1 MQTTYIFG
9 HKKPDTD
16 SICASIS
23 LSYLKNK
30 LGLKTEPMSLG
41 EINKETKYVLNYFN
55 LKQPKYLNDVKLQ
68 IKDIEYKKNCYLN
81 GKESISA
88 GFSYMNK
95 NDLTGLP
102 IIDNNKKLVGLVT
115 QKELAKELIQ
125 GNFDHLKTSY
135 QNILNTLDGEEILK
149 FDDEIEGNIM
159 AVAYRSTTFIQ
170 NVEITND
177 DILIIGDRNN
187 ILEYVITSK
196 AKLIILVG
204 NGELSTNNYELARKN
219 KVNVIRTSYDTF
231 HTTKLINL
239 SNYIE
244 NVAFPSPTT
253 IQDTDY
259 YTSFKELSEKTKH
272 TNYPVVNKKGDCL
285 GLFPITL
292 SSLKKP
298 KKVILVDHNEKEQ
311 SVDGLDEASIV
322 EVVDHHKLGTLAT
335 TLPINF
341 RNMAVGS
348 SNTIIYNL
356 YKENKVVIP
365 QNIAGAMLSGI
376 ISDTLLLKSPT
387 TTLLDKEAVLE
398 LEKIANVNYQTYGLD
413 MFKAGSSL
421 EGMTKENIIFQDFKK
436 FNYNN
441 QNIGVGQ
448 VFTTDVDYILNEKE
462 EYIKILNNISL
473 NQDYKIVIL
482 FITDIINNGSYILYN
497 EESYDIILESYKLGK
512 LKQGHYLKDVV
523 SRKKQMIPPIL
534 ETLEKHF

>member
-30 LGLKTEPMSLG
+30 LGLKAEPMCLG
-41 EINKETKYVLNYFN
+41 EINKETKYVLDYFN

-68 IKDIEYKKNCYLN
+68 IKNIEYKKNCYLN
-81 GKESISA
+81 CKESINT
-88 GFSYMNK
+88 GFNYMNQ

-102 IIDNNKKLVGLVT
+102 IVDDNKKLIGLVT
-115 QKELAKELIQ
+115 LKELAKELIQ
-125 GNFDHLKTSY
+125 GEFTHLKTSY
-135 QNILNTLDGEEILK
+135 KNIIDTLNGEEILK
-149 FDDEIEGNIM
+149 FDEEIEGNVM
-159 AVAYRSTTFIQ
+159 AAAFRSTTFIQ
-170 NVEITND
+170 NIKITNN

-187 ILEYVITSK
+187 ILEYIIKSK

-204 NGELSTNNYELARKN
+204 NGELSKNNYELAKEN
-219 KVNVIRTSYDTF
+219 KVNIIRTKHDTF
-231 HTTKLINL
+231 YTSKIINL

-244 NVAFPSPTT
+244 NVAFLTPLV
-253 IQDTDY
+253 IQDNDY
-259 YTSFKELSEKTKH
+259 YSYFKELSNKTKY
-272 TNYPVVNKKGDCL
+272 TNYPVINKKGECL
-285 GLFPITL
+285 GLLPLTL
-292 SSLKKP
+292 SSLKNP

-311 SVDGLDEASIV
+311 SVDGLEEAEIV

-335 TLPINF
+335 TQPINF

-356 YKENKVVIP
+356 FKENKVIIP

-376 ISDTLLLKSPT
+376 LSDTLLLKSPT
-387 TTLLDKEAVLE
+387 TTKLDQEAVSD
-398 LEKIANVNYQTYGLD
+398 LEKIALVNYQEYGMN

-421 EGMTKENIIFQDFKK
+421 EGISKENIIFQDFKK

-441 QNIGVGQ
+441 ENIGVGQ

-462 EYIKILNNISL
+462 EYIKLLNNISKTD
-473 NQDYKIVIL
+473 NYKIIL
-482 FITDIINNGSYILYN
+482 LFVTDIINNGSYILYN
-497 EESYDIILESYKLGK
+497 DESYDIIMESYKLER
-512 LKQGHYLKDVV
+512 LKQGYYLKNVV
-523 SRKKQMIPPIL
+523 SRKKQIIPPIL
-534 ETLEKHF
+534 ETLEKKS

>member
-9 HKKPDTD
+9 HRKPDTD

-30 LGLKTEPMSLG
+30 LGMKTEPMSLG

-81 GKESISA
+81 GKESIIT
-88 GFSYMNK
+88 GFNYMNH

-102 IIDNNKKLVGLVT
+102 IVDDNKKLVGLVT

-125 GNFDHLKTSY
+125 GDFTHLKTSY
-135 QNILNTLDGEEILK
+135 QNILNTLNGEEVLK

-159 AVAYRSTTFIQ
+159 AVAFRSTTFIQ
-170 NVEITND
+170 NIKITAD

-204 NGELSTNNYELARKN
+204 NGELSSHNYELAKIN
-219 KVNVIRTSYDTF
+219 KVNIIKTSYDTF
-231 HTTKLINL
+231 NTTKLINL

-244 NVAFPSPTT
+244 NVAFSSPTT

-272 TNYPVVNKKGDCL
+272 TNYPVINKKGDCL

-311 SVDGLDEASIV
+311 SVDGLEEASIV
-322 EVVDHHKLGTLAT
+322 EIVDHHKLGTLAT

-365 QNIAGAMLSGI
+365 QNMAGAMLSGI
-376 ISDTLLLKSPT
+376 LSDTLLLKSPT
-387 TTLLDKEAVLE
+387 TTSLDKEAVME
-398 LEKIANVNYQTYGLD
+398 LEKIADVNYQIYGFD

-436 FNYNN
+436 FNYDN

-462 EYIKILNNISL
+462 QYIDILNNIC
-473 NQDYKIVIL
+473 NEQEYNIVTL

-497 EESYDIILESYKLGK
+497 DNAHDIIQESYKLDR
-512 LKQGHYLKDVV
+512 LKQGHYLKNVV

-534 ETLEKHF
+534 ETLEKHS

>member
-9 HKKPDTD
+9 HRKPDTD

-41 EINKETKYVLNYFN
+41 EINKETKYVLDYFN

-81 GKESISA
+81 GKESIIA
-88 GFSYMNK
+88 GFNYMNH

-102 IIDNNKKLVGLVT
+102 IIDDNKKLVGLVT

-125 GNFDHLKTSY
+125 GNFTHLRTSY
-135 QNILNTLDGEEILK
+135 QNILNTIDGEEVLK
-149 FDDEIEGNIM
+149 FDEEIEGNIM
-159 AVAYRSTTFIQ
+159 AAAFRSTTFIQ
-170 NVEITND
+170 NIRVTNN
-177 DILIIGDRNN
+177 DIVIIGDRNN
-187 ILEYVITSK
+187 ILEYIISSK
-196 AKLIILVG
+196 AKLIIIVG
-204 NGELSTNNYELARKN
+204 NGELSSHNYELAKLN
-219 KVNVIRTSYDTF
+219 KVNIIRTGYDTF
-231 HTTKLINL
+231 HTTKLISL

-244 NVAFPSPTT
+244 NVSFPSPTT

-272 TNYPVVNKKGDCL
+272 TNYPVINKKGDCL

-292 SSLKKP
+292 SSLKRP

-311 SVDGLDEASIV
+311 SVDGLEEASIV

-365 QNIAGAMLSGI
+365 QNMAGAMLSGI
-376 ISDTLLLKSPT
+376 LSDTLLLKSPT
-387 TTLLDKEAVLE
+387 TTEKDKEAVIE
-398 LEKIANVNYQTYGLD
+398 LEKIADVNYQTYGLD

-421 EGMTKENIIFQDFKK
+421 EGMAKENIIFQDFKK

-448 VFTTDVDYILNEKE
+448 VFTTDINYILNEKE
-462 EYIKILNNISL
+462 QYIDILNNIC
-473 NQDYKIVIL
+473 NRQEYNIVTL

-497 EESYDIILESYKLGK
+497 DDAHDIIQESYKLDK
-512 LKQGHYLKDVV
+512 LKQGHYLKNVV

-534 ETLEKHF
+534 ETLEKHS

>member
-30 LGLKTEPMSLG
+30 LGLKAEPMCLG
-41 EINKETKYVLNYFN
+41 EINKETKYVLDYFN

-68 IKDIEYKKNCYLN
+68 IKNIEYKKNCYLN
-81 GKESISA
+81 CKESINT
-88 GFSYMNK
+88 GFNYMNQ

-102 IIDNNKKLVGLVT
+102 IVDDNKKLIGLVT
-115 QKELAKELIQ
+115 LKELAKELIQ
-125 GNFDHLKTSY
+125 GEFTHLKTSY
-135 QNILNTLDGEEILK
+135 KNIIDTLDGEEILK
-149 FDDEIEGNIM
+149 FDEEIEGNVM
-159 AVAYRSTTFIQ
+159 AAAFRSTTFIQ
-170 NVEITND
+170 NIKITNN

-187 ILEYVITSK
+187 ILEYIIKSK

-204 NGELSTNNYELARKN
+204 NGELSKNNYELAKEN
-219 KVNVIRTSYDTF
+219 KVNIIRTKHDTF
-231 HTTKLINL
+231 YTSKIINL

-244 NVAFPSPTT
+244 NVAFLTPLV
-253 IQDTDY
+253 IQDNDY
-259 YTSFKELSEKTKH
+259 YSYFKELSNKTKY
-272 TNYPVVNKKGDCL
+272 TNYPVINKKGECL
-285 GLFPITL
+285 GLLPLTL
-292 SSLKKP
+292 SSLKNP

-311 SVDGLDEASIV
+311 SVDGLEEAEIV

-335 TLPINF
+335 TQPINF

-356 YKENKVVIP
+356 FKENKVIIP

-376 ISDTLLLKSPT
+376 LSDTLLLKSPT
-387 TTLLDKEAVLE
+387 TTKLDQEAVSD
-398 LEKIANVNYQTYGLD
+398 LEKIALVNYQEYGMN

-421 EGMTKENIIFQDFKK
+421 EGISKENIIFQDFKK

-441 QNIGVGQ
+441 ENIGVGQ

-462 EYIKILNNISL
+462 EYIKLLNNISKTD
-473 NQDYKIVIL
+473 NYKIIL
-482 FITDIINNGSYILYN
+482 LFVTDIINNGSYILYN
-497 EESYDIILESYKLGK
+497 DESYDIIMESYKLER
-512 LKQGHYLKDVV
+512 LKQGYYLKNVV
-523 SRKKQMIPPIL
+523 SRKKQIIPPIL
-534 ETLEKHF
+534 ETLEKKS

>member
-30 LGLKTEPMSLG
+30 LGLKAEPMCLG
-41 EINKETKYVLNYFN
+41 EINKETKYVLDYFN

-68 IKDIEYKKNCYLN
+68 IKNIEYKKNCYLN
-81 GKESISA
+81 CKESINT
-88 GFSYMNK
+88 GFNYMNQ

-102 IIDNNKKLVGLVT
+102 IVDDNKKLIGLVT
-115 QKELAKELIQ
+115 LKELAKELIQ
-125 GNFDHLKTSY
+125 GEFTHLKTSY
-135 QNILNTLDGEEILK
+135 KNIIDTLNGEEILK
-149 FDDEIEGNIM
+149 FDEEIEGNVM
-159 AVAYRSTTFIQ
+159 AAAFRSTTFIQ
-170 NVEITND
+170 NIKITNN

-187 ILEYVITSK
+187 ILEYIIKSK

-204 NGELSTNNYELARKN
+204 NGELSKNNYELAKEN
-219 KVNVIRTSYDTF
+219 KVNIIRTKHDTF
-231 HTTKLINL
+231 YTSKIINL

-244 NVAFPSPTT
+244 NVAFLTPLV
-253 IQDTDY
+253 IQDNDY
-259 YTSFKELSEKTKH
+259 YSYFKELSNKTKY
-272 TNYPVVNKKGDCL
+272 TNYPVINKKGECL
-285 GLFPITL
+285 GLLPLTL
-292 SSLKKP
+292 SSLKNP

-311 SVDGLDEASIV
+311 SVDGLEEAEIV

-335 TLPINF
+335 TQPINF

-356 YKENKVVIP
+356 FKENKVIIP

-376 ISDTLLLKSPT
+376 LSDTLLLKSPT
-387 TTLLDKEAVLE
+387 TTKLDQEAVSD
-398 LEKIANVNYQTYGLD
+398 LEKIALVNYQEYGMN

-421 EGMTKENIIFQDFKK
+421 EGISKENIIFQDFKK

-441 QNIGVGQ
+441 ENIGVGQ

-462 EYIKILNNISL
+462 EYIKLLNNISK
-473 NQDYKIVIL
+473 NDNYKIIL
-482 FITDIINNGSYILYN
+482 LFVTDIINNGSYILYN
-497 EESYDIILESYKLGK
+497 DQSYDIIMESYKLER
-512 LKQGHYLKDVV
+512 LKQGYYLKNVV
-523 SRKKQMIPPIL
+523 SRKKQIIPPIL
-534 ETLEKHF
+534 ETLEKKS